1 MNANES
7 RRDELARDAYEV
19 MRSLVLDSER
29 RREVSESVGLSFG
42 RLRALRRVV
51 DQPLSMGDLAAQLNV
66 DRPNLTVLVDDL
78 ERLGLVE
85 RRTHA
90 GDRRVKVVAT
100 TPRGATMARRA
111 QEILDRPPSRFD
123 DLSLED
129 LRALVDVLRKVRDG

>member
-1 MNANES
+1 MTAS
-7 RRDELARDAYEV
+7 ASQRDELARDVYDV

-29 RREVSESVGLSFG
+29 RREVSETVGLSFG

-85 RRTHA
+85 RRA
-90 GDRRVKVVAT
+90 QASDRRVKVVAT
-100 TPRGATMARRA
+100 TPQGATMARRA

-129 LRALVDVLRKVRDG
+129 LRALVEVLAKVREH

>member
-1 MNANES
+1 MTASAS
-7 RRDELARDAYEV
+7 RRDELARDAYNV

-29 RREVSESVGLSFG
+29 RREVSETVGLSFG

-85 RRTHA
+85 RRAQA

-100 TPRGATMARRA
+100 TPQGATMARRA

-129 LRALVDVLRKVRDG
+129 LRALVEVLAKVREH

>member
-1 MNANES
+1 VNANES